1 MRRLKQ
7 SGRVKNRRIVQRRL
21 ACKHNG
27 LNIHVRI
34 VIVQLRA
41 PVVLMQVTRAN
52 DVKLFTIVKLS
63 TNLWQ
68 MVDCQIAAHE
78 NFAQTLNRL

>member
-21 ACKHNG
+21 ARKHNG
-27 LNIHVRI
+27 FKY
-34 VIVQLRA
+34 
-41 PVVLMQVTRAN
+41 TRTDRDRTTESTGSADASNAAN